1 MKKLAGA
8 IVAAYVVLM
17 GTNYLIHQILLMPD
31 YDAIPMSHRANEAI
45 MHRFWAIAIGQ
56 LFFAALFAYIYTRG
70 AENKPWPMQ
79 GIKYGILMAFLT
91 VIPTALGEYVVY
103 IVPYQLAIKWMI
115 AGWNSAGDSRAGGR
129 GHLPGTGGVRES
141 AAAA

>member
-1 MKKLAGA
+1 MTTMKKLAGA

-79 GIKYGILMAFLT
+79 GIKYGILMTFLT
-91 VIPTALGEYVVY
+91 VIPVSLTEYATYFIPHMLAVKWICFGGIQMILLGLVV
-103 IVPYQLAIKWMI
+103 
-115 AGWNSAGDSRAGGR
+115 AGICQKK
-129 GHLPGTGGVRES
+129 
-141 AAAA
+141 